1 MVRTAKSSTSTPGIL
16 GPFPFPFPFPF
27 PPPECYVIDVSTE
40 GPSLALP
47 LALQGLSPPA
57 LVLACDGALELAEAR
72 KIVSR
77 VHREL
82 GIGSAFAGVRRA
94 ALAHVRARGIIP
106 SLEIVSEQ
114 ASAVDPFRKIVFR
127 GADGNLF
134 ETVRIPLE
142 KAGRFSVCVSSQVG
156 CALACGF
163 CATGRL
169 GLRRNLETWEIVE
182 QVRAVRRTLA
192 AGERV
197 HGVVFQGMGEPLAN
211 IDRVLEAISV
221 LSDPSAQ
228 AIDARNIT
236 VCTAG
241 LPSGIRRLAQEA
253 PRVRLGLS
261 IGSARRAVRGTLMPI
276 DRTHSLDEVL
286 AAASEHART
295 TGHSPMWAVTLL
307 EGVNDTEADARAL
320 AELAQKFAEST
331 GGIRPRISVIPY
343 NALGVPD
350 DPYLRA
356 SDDRENAFRACMREA
371 GVGTHKRYSGGGDVA
386 AACGQLASAVAR
398 PDKPRKLTA
407 LQ

>member
-1 MVRTAKSSTSTPGIL
+1 MGYPSSGMSAETSKI
-16 GPFPFPFPFPF
+16 
-27 PPPECYVIDVSTE
+27 
-40 GPSLALP
+40 
-47 LALQGLSPPA
+47 ALQGIAPAA
-57 LVLACDGALELAEAR
+57 LVLACGPEHALELPEAR

-82 GIGSAFAGVRRA
+82 GIDGAFSGVRRGG
-94 ALAHVRARGIIP
+94 LARVRAIGHVP
-106 SLEIVSEQ
+106 TLEIASAQ
-114 ASAVDPFRKIVFR
+114 ASALDPFQKLVLR

-156 CALACGF
+156 CALACSF

-182 QVRAVRRTLA
+182 QVRAVRRTL
-192 AGERV
+192 GPGQRV

-211 IDRVLEAISV
+211 LDRVLEAIGV

-241 LPSGIRRLAQEA
+241 LPSGIRRLAKEA

-261 IGSARRAVRGTLMPI
+261 IGSARREVRPSLMPI
-276 DRTHSLDEVL
+276 DRTHALDEVL
-286 AAASEHART
+286 EAAVEHARA
-295 TGHSPMWAVTLL
+295 TGYSPMWAVTLL
-307 EGVNDTEADARAL
+307 EGVNDTEADALAL
-320 AELAQKFAEST
+320 AALARKFAEST

-343 NALGVPD
+343 NALGVAD
-350 DPYLRA
+350 DPYLR
-356 SDDRENAFRACMREA
+356 SHDDREEAFRTHMRQA
-371 GVGTHKRYSGGGDVA
+371 GVGTHKRYSGGGDMA
-386 AACGQLASAVAR
+386 AACGQLASAIAR
-398 PDKPRKLTA
+398 PPKPAKLTA
-407 LQ
+407 LR